1 MVHDDININK
11 LTIIAIIFLSLY
23 LVIES
28 DFVGLMECDCARP
41 FVGNNDLGVFLGEK
55 LGMYVDY
62 GPATRDHTWGLVRFF
77 FMKKTLYFM
86 VINNVC
92 MHNYI

>member
-1 MVHDDININK
+1 MVS
-11 LTIIAIIFLSLY
+11 IILPSLY
-23 LVIES
+23 LTIES

-62 GPATRDHTWGLVRFF
+62 GPATRDHTWGLVHYISCRN
-77 FMKKTLYFM
+77 TICYG
-86 VINNVC
+86 
-92 MHNYI
+92 HNK